1 MNEVRVLHLVGDS
14 RYGGGAQIILP
25 LALRAQGESWHVDVM
40 ATDRV
45 LQQAIRNAGVGV
57 VDLDV
62 IRRKIRFLWDFVGLI
77 RLARFLLRNPYTI
90 VHTHTSKAGFVG
102 RLAAALAG
110 VPVIIHTVHG
120 FAFHES
126 SGRTARIVYSAMERM
141 AAHWCDAIVCVSH
154 FHRDW
159 ALKLR
164 IGTPAKVVA
173 IPNGLALDRASVT
186 KPRAEVRREL
196 GLADGELAIFSA
208 GRLARQKGFE
218 YLIRATAELVH
229 RLNRPF
235 RVVIAGEGE
244 LLDSLRRLC
253 HQLGVAH
260 HVTFL
265 GFRNDL
271 GNLLSAADLVV
282 LPSLW
287 EGLSI
292 ALLEAMAAG
301 KPIVTTRIGSNM
313 EVVRNEETAL
323 VVEPANVPELV
334 DGILRCTADEAFAS
348 ELGQKALLRFRGNYT
363 QERMLRGYLHLYRQ
377 TIESN
382 KSPNPSHRQTLEP
395 SRNSGVSPDEFSI

>member
-1 MNEVRVLHLVGDS
+1 MNKIRVIHLVGDS

-25 LALRAQGESWHVDVM
+25 VALQAKCEGWQVDVM

-45 LQQAIRNAGVGV
+45 MQQAIRSAGVGI

-62 IRRKIRFLWDFVGLI
+62 IRRKIRISWDFVGLI
-77 RLARFLLRNPYTI
+77 RLARFFRRHPYTV

-102 RLAAALAG
+102 RLAAKLAG

-126 SGRTARIVYSAMERM
+126 SSKTARIIYSAMERI
-141 AAHWCDAIVCVSH
+141 AAHWCDAIVCVSQ
-154 FHRDW
+154 FHRTW
-159 ALKLR
+159 ALKLK
-164 IGTPAKVVA
+164 IGTPSKVIA
-173 IPNGLALDRASVT
+173 IPNGLAPERATIT
-186 KPRAEVRREL
+186 KQRAEMRREL

-218 YLIRATAELVH
+218 YLIRATAELER
-229 RLNRPF
+229 RLDRPF

-244 LLDSLRRLC
+244 LLDSLQRLC
-253 HQLGVAH
+253 RNLRLDRR
-260 HVTFL
+260 VTFL

-301 KPIVTTRIGSNM
+301 KPIITTRIGSNL
-313 EVVRNEETAL
+313 EVVRDEETAL
-323 VVEPANVPELV
+323 LVKPANVQELV
-334 DGILRCTADEAFAS
+334 AGILRCSADEEFARK
-348 ELGQKALLRFRGNYT
+348 LGLNALLAFRSDYT
-363 QERMLRGYLHLYRQ
+363 QERMLLQYLHLYRQ
-377 TIESN
+377 TMESKRVAESLASTYRRTTN
-382 KSPNPSHRQTLEP
+382 EAGT
-395 SRNSGVSPDEFSI
+395 